1 MRVLVL
7 LCCGLLTMPAW
18 AGDALTDRAYHAVA
32 LLYSQTEDGTMRMH
46 CTATAFETTPTG
58 YLFATAAHCVGND
71 DMTHERVAK
80 ADNIPFYITF
90 DEPKDKMFYPARALE
105 VGYQHRGDDFF
116 VFSVESAAHWPV
128 IPLGDE
134 SQIDVTKEDEAAI
147 INVAGPLGLGR
158 QVFRGSISM
167 LVLDRPAIEGD
178 INWRGSMLLAI
189 SAGPGSS
196 GSAIISVQQQA
207 IVGFLVG
214 TVGGTNI
221 VGIPV
226 SKFKRFRAQ
235 YAQGMYRYA
244 PDPDPEPAK

>member
-1 MRVLVL
+1 MKHLVTL
-7 LCCGLLTMPAW
+7 LFIGWMTVGLQAESLTE
-18 AGDALTDRAYHAVA
+18 RAYNAVA

-46 CTATAFETTPTG
+46 CTATAFEKIATG

-71 DMTHERVAK
+71 DTQHERAAK
-80 ADNIPFYITF
+80 ADNIPFYVTF
-90 DEPKDKMFYPARALE
+90 DEPKDKTFYPAKALE

-116 VFSVESAAHWPV
+116 VFRVDTTQHWPI

-134 SQIDVTKEDEAAI
+134 RTIDIKNDRESAI
-147 INVAGPLGLGR
+147 INIAGPLGLGR
-158 QVFRGSISM
+158 QVFHGRISL

-196 GSAIISVQQQA
+196 GSALISEHQEA

-226 SKFKRFRAQ
+226 SKFKRFRAL
-235 YAQGMYRYA
+235 YAQGKYRYA
-244 PDPDPEPAK
+244 PAPDMEA